1 MVQLLAVDTE
11 IPLLVGCSLISG
23 VEVLA
28 RLVVHPVFATI
39 ASSLRA
45 WNGLSARRALI
56 LLREGEEQWCVMEIG
71 SSNVTDLFV
80 FRQRRQLGI
89 KWQLS

>member
-39 ASSLRA
+39 FLSSLRA
-45 WNGLSARRALI
+45 WNGLLAGSALI
-56 LLREGEEQWCVMEIG
+56 
-71 SSNVTDLFV
+71 
-80 FRQRRQLGI
+80 
-89 KWQLS
+89 